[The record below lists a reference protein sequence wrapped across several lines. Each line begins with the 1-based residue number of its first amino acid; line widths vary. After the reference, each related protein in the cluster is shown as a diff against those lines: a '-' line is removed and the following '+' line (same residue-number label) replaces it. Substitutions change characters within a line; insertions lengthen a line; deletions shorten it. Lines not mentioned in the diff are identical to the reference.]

1 MPLKWKME
9 IVDELVGANAS
20 DVSKAT
26 VSVLLSDLNREK
38 MNSRLVL
45 EDAQIIV
52 SAPLFT
58 ALIFGDIFKQQV
70 PWSIEEN
77 RNPP

>member
-1 MPLKWKME
+1 ME
-9 IVDELVGANAS
+9 IVDELVGVNAS